1 MGKERRKAVNGEVAQ
16 LSFRLWPPYSLM
28 VARQAAAAG
37 MKPTQFARLATMA
50 MVDSGLLSL
59 AKRLGR
65 VEDELIRLRKDF
77 NDSLH

>member
-1 MGKERRKAVNGEVAQ
+1 MGKEQRKPSNAEVTQ
-16 LSFRLWPPYSLM
+16 LSFRLWPPYSQM
-28 VARQAAAAG
+28 VVRQAAAAG
-37 MKPTQFARLATMA
+37 MRPTQFARLATMA